1 MATAKRRRVCAN
13 GHPFVKS
20 SDCPTCPIC
29 EAEKKP
35 AQGFLSSFSAPA
47 RRALEHAGIRDVR
60 ALAKQTKKAV
70 LALHGIGP
78 ASLPALERQLA
89 QAGLTFRTEAKK
101 PAPRKQ
107 R

>member
-1 MATAKRRRVCAN
+1 MASAKQKRVCAN

-20 SDCPTCPIC
+20 SDCPTCPVC

-78 ASLPALERQLA
+78 ASLPTMERELA
-89 QAGLTFRTEAKK
+89 RAGLTFRSEAKTR
-101 PAPRKQ
+101 ARK
-107 R
+107 